1 MRYYTEPIEV
11 SQLSFVIAGVH
22 THEYRCLSI
31 NVMIF
36 RVEEEL
42 RLLGDVTDGDS
53 TTRRGSTSARRS
65 FFRRKKHPRSSSRDS
80 KELASFS
87 NTQLS
92 WFSDSGMLS
101 EGTIPSYQRVE
112 RLDCNNGFSQNW
124 NAFYSVF
131 FTDSV
136 CRPVLILGPLSE
148 CVADKMIKNDFPQ
161 QFERCLMT
169 RMNCSQDA
177 MEKGLQNNIFI
188 DYRKR
193 DSIYEC
199 TTVQAIRDICDKV
212 SACAFVSFTD
222 FNESILQFPAVQ
234 NRHCII
240 DVCISAVERLH
251 RLQIF
256 PIVLLLHFK
265 SAKQIKEIQE
275 KDSRYPADKIS
286 LKAAKEMYEHALKL
300 ESDYRHYIS
309 GIQ

>member
-1 MRYYTEPIEV
+1 M
-11 SQLSFVIAGVH
+11 
-22 THEYRCLSI
+22 
-31 NVMIF
+31 
-36 RVEEEL
+36 EEEL
-42 RLLGDVTDGDS
+42 RLLGDITDGDS

-101 EGTIPSYQRVE
+101 EEGTIPSYQRVE
-112 RLDCNNGFSQNW
+112 RLDCKTLDRNVDRLSIMHSFC
-124 NAFYSVF
+124 FV
-131 FTDSV
+131 DSV

-161 QFERCLMT
+161 QFERCMMT

-212 SACAFVSFTD
+212 
-222 FNESILQFPAVQ
+222 N
-234 NRHCII
+234 
-240 DVCISAVERLH
+240 
-251 RLQIF
+251 
-256 PIVLLLHFK
+256 
-265 SAKQIKEIQE
+265 
-275 KDSRYPADKIS
+275 
-286 LKAAKEMYEHALKL
+286 
-300 ESDYRHYIS
+300 
-309 GIQ
+309 